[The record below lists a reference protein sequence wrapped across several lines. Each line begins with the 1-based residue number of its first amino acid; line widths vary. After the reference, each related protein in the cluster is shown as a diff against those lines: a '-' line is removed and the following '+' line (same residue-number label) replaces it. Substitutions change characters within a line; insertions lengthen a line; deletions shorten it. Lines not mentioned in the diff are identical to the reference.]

1 MKAIE
6 EINVFEVIQ
15 QNVSKRNEF
24 VITPLN
30 ILKSEGFPIA
40 DQSFVLNNK
49 VSIQKIKSLLVS
61 LEKEGLLKKRKA
73 KQDFK
78 GIKETAYDFVA
89 KL

>member
-1 MKAIE
+1 MKAID

-49 VSIQKIKSLLVS
+49 VGIQKIKSLLVS
-61 LEKEGLLKKRKA
+61 LEKEGLLKKRKS

-78 GIKETAYDFVA
+78 GIKETAYDIVA
-89 KL
+89 K

>member
-1 MKAIE
+1 LKAIE

-15 QNVSKRNEF
+15 QNVCKRNEF

-30 ILKSEGFPIA
+30 ILISEGFPIA

-49 VSIQKIKSLLVS
+49 VGIQKIKSLLVS
-61 LEKEGLLKKRKA
+61 LEKEGWLTKRKS

-78 GIKETAYDFVA
+78 GIKETAYNFVV
-89 KL
+89 K